1 MEIAQRL
8 LKYFNYEVYQ
18 LSFNE
23 GIATNILEISTT
35 QNNPIIQNSPN
46 LVESFYS
53 KSDNQHMYKLV
64 FKTKN
69 DLNNFLQDVSKDEN
83 TITYKTSSIV
93 N

>member
-1 MEIAQRL
+1 MEIAQRVM
-8 LKYFNYEVYQ
+8 KYFNYEIYQ

-23 GIATNILEISTT
+23 GIATNVLEVSTS
-35 QNNPIIQNSPN
+35 QKNQLIQESLN

-53 KSDNQHMYKLV
+53 KSDKQFMYKLV
-64 FKTKN
+64 FKNKD
-69 DLNNFLQDVSKDEN
+69 DLNKFLKQISEDET

>member
-1 MEIAQRL
+1 MKR
-8 LKYFNYEVYQ
+8 FNSQLYQ

-23 GIATNILEISTT
+23 GIANNVLEISTKKKD
-35 QNNPIIQNSPN
+35 ILIQENLN

-53 KSDNQHMYKLV
+53 KSDDQFMYKLI
-64 FKTKN
+64 FKSRN
-69 DLNNFLQDVSKDEN
+69 DLNSFLDIIADNKN

>member
-1 MEIAQRL
+1 M
-8 LKYFNYEVYQ
+8 KYFKYEVYQ

-23 GIATNILEISTT
+23 GIATNVLEVSTSKK
-35 QNNPIIQNSPN
+35 NLSIQDSLN

-53 KSDNQHMYKLV
+53 KSDNEYFYKLV
-64 FKTKN
+64 FKTK
-69 DLNNFLQDVSKDEN
+69 DELNEFLQKISEDEN